1 MGRENDRTLGDRV
14 ETVRQEQEE
23 AQSPSRLR
31 QLAEDQLAKAEAT
44 DGLYGKTEANTA
56 RKTLAELAADNQQ
69 SEIEADRIREE
80 LGIPA
85 KLVKPAAETLADNN
99 QTASP
104 EKSAEGPT
112 SQEVAR
118 DVSTE
123 LRKIFEGIDPSGV
136 NSSDLLRSLIGRFDN
151 MAYGLINGKYKE
163 ESSDSPYKSLFR

>member
-1 MGRENDRTLGDRV
+1 MSRENDQSIGDRV
-14 ETVRQEQEE
+14 ETVRQEREE
-23 AQSPSRLR
+23 AQSSSRLR
-31 QLAEDQLAKAEAT
+31 QLAEGRLAEAEAAG
-44 DGLYGKTEANTA
+44 GLYGRIEGNAA
-56 RKTLAELAADNQQ
+56 RKTLAELAVENQQ
-69 SEIEADRIREE
+69 SEIEADKIREE

-85 KLVKPAAETLADNN
+85 KLVKPAAETLTDNN
-99 QTASP
+99 QAASP
-104 EKSAEGPT
+104 EKGAEGPT

-163 ESSDSPYKSLFR
+163 ESSDSPYKSLFK